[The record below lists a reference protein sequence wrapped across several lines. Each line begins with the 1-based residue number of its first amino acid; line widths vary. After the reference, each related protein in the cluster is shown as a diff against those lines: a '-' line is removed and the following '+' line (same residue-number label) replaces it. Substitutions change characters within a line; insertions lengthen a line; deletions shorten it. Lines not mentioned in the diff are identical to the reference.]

1 MKTLLVP
8 TNFSATTRNAL
19 NFAVSFSRDARLNG
33 TVLLLNTYLVPPAAP
48 DQLVRINDD
57 LREASLKNLESELRA
72 IERTVSDGSIRF
84 ETLSHLGSLKNV
96 VDHLTTQRKI
106 DCLVIGYD
114 GEADLATLKSAHCPL
129 LLVPLG
135 ARYQGLGKAVFVNS
149 GRVAGDSELSPLWQ
163 AAFGSSESCP
173 KVLAPTGDASADV
186 PKFVAR
192 QPVDLLVWHGTGG
205 PMASTFK
212 KLLEEVALPA
222 SLPTLCL

>member
-1 MKTLLVP
+1 MKTLLVL

-19 NFAVSFSRDARLNG
+19 DFAVAFSRGVRLNG
-33 TVLLLNTYLVPPAAP
+33 TVVLLNTYLIPPAAP

-106 DCLVIGYD
+106 DCLVVGYD
-114 GEADLATLKSAHCPL
+114 GEAELAALKSAHCPL
-129 LLVPLG
+129 LLVPPG
-135 ARYQGLGKAVFVNS
+135 ARYRGIGKAVFVNS

-163 AAFGSSESCP
+163 AAFGSTENRPEILSPMEDT
-173 KVLAPTGDASADV
+173 LADV
-186 PKFVAR
+186 SRFVTH
-192 QPVDLLVWHGTGG
+192 QPVGLLVWHAAGA
-205 PMASTFK
+205 PLAATFK
-212 KLLEEVALPA
+212 KLIEEVALPA
-222 SLPTLCL
+222 SLPILCL